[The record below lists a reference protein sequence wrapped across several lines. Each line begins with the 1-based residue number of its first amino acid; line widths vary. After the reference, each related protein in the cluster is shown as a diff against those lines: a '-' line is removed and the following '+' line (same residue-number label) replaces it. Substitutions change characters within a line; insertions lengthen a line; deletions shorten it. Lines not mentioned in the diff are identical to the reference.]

1 MWKVRIEDKA
11 AKIFSRNA
19 LSEDDRRVIYEW
31 AKLVRDH
38 GPNELHKQPSMWA
51 DHELYDDWEGYR
63 ASSFSY
69 KEVHFLFENNMC
81 QATTSK
87 NLTPGKQRRLNHD
100 YSI

>member
-11 AKIFSRNA
+11 AKIFSSNA

-38 GPNELHKQPSMWA
+38 GPNELHKQPSVWA

-69 KEVHFLFENNMC
+69 KGRIIYKVENKIV
-81 QATTSK
+81 TVTVVRI
-87 NLTPGKQRRLNHD
+87 TPDHNYK
-100 YSI
+100 I